1 MSTSPSAT
9 TVVDLFAGAGGWD
22 EGLGELGHHAVGI
35 ETDAMACTTAEAA
48 GHRREPIDVAQA
60 EPHRFGP
67 ALGLIG
73 SPPCQADSPAGKG
86 LGRLDRPHVLACARE
101 LAKGH
106 DTRAGHLA
114 RCQDQRS
121 LLTVEPLRWALEL
134 HPDWI
139 ALEQVPPVLE
149 LWSLFAELLAGH
161 GYHCAVGLLSAE
173 RYGVPQTRKRAY
185 LIANRRRPVALP
197 VPTHR
202 SYDPRHPDRVLDDE
216 RALLPWVSMSQALA
230 VEPDA
235 VHYSNCHHSEQ
246 RPRGMV
252 RSASHPS
259 RTVDTKAG
267 EWTISH
273 EACADHSARSQGD
286 HRPAR
291 HARQTHRA
299 QRGEATCARVAGPSR
314 GRIGRRG
321 VRGSE
326 AGRVVR
332 RPPIGERLSVEQAG
346 VLQGFRS
353 DYPWQGSRTRCF
365 RQVGNAV
372 CPPMAR
378 HVLAAAMASEDA
390 HA

>member
-1 MSTSPSAT
+1 MRTSPSAT

-22 EGLGELGHHAVGI
+22 EGLGALGHYAVGI
-35 ETDAMACTTAEAA
+35 ETDGMACRTAEAA
-48 GHRREPIDVAQA
+48 GHRRAQIDVAKA
-60 EPHRFGP
+60 DPHRFGP
-67 ALGLIG
+67 AVGLIG
-73 SPPCQADSPAGKG
+73 SPPCQADSHAGKG

-134 HPDWI
+134 RPEWI

-149 LWSLFAELLAGH
+149 LWALFAELLAGH

-185 LIANRRRPVALP
+185 LIANRRRAVALP
-197 VPTHR
+197 APTYR
-202 SYDPRHPDRVLDDE
+202 SYDPRHPDRVLDAE

-230 VEPDA
+230 VQPDA
-235 VHYSNCHHSEQ
+235 VHYSNCHHNEQ

-267 EWTISH
+267 EWTIGH
-273 EACADHSARSQGD
+273 ETHADHSARSRGD
-286 HRPAR
+286 HRSAR
-291 HARQTHRA
+291 HAAHAGQSQRA
-299 QRGEATCARVAGPSR
+299 RRGEGTCAQVAGSSS
-314 GRIGRRG
+314 GR
-321 VRGSE
+321 V

-346 VLQGFRS
+346 VLQGFRI

-378 HVLAAAMASEDA
+378 HVLAAAMGSEDA
-390 HA
+390 AHA